1 MTPRG
6 ISIYKKLLIWCKFQ
20 RKVPPPPPRHIR
32 CKLLRSV
39 KNAPP
44 SLFHAN
50 NSNAK
55 QKENQYTQKCRILN
69 VIIAE
74 NIGPPSLI
82 ENSFILNIWKKSR
95 DIDRFLIILRKH

>member
-6 ISIYKKLLIWCKFQ
+6 ISIYKKLLICCKFQ
-20 RKVPPPPPRHIR
+20 RKVLPPPRHIR

-39 KNAPP
+39 KNVPP

-55 QKENQYTQKCRILN
+55 QKENQYTQECRIVN

-74 NIGPPSLI
+74 KTPAPLSIRESLI
-82 ENSFILNIWKKSR
+82 LN
-95 DIDRFLIILRKH
+95 